1 MLTTLKEKSALT
13 GFKEVFLMGAVLFA
27 IGYGLS
33 IMTGGLLVLLWIPR
47 EFKKAAA
54 KMAGERPES

>member
-1 MLTTLKEKSALT
+1 
-13 GFKEVFLMGAVLFA
+13 MGAILFA

-33 IMTGGLLVLLWIPR
+33 IMMGGILVLLWIPR

-54 KMAGERPES
+54 KMAGARRES

>member
-1 MLTTLKEKSALT
+1 
-13 GFKEVFLMGAVLFA
+13 MGAVLFA

>member
-1 MLTTLKEKSALT
+1 
-13 GFKEVFLMGAVLFA
+13 MGAILFA

-33 IMTGGLLVLLWIPR
+33 IMTGGILVLLWIPR

-54 KMAGERPES
+54 ELAEARRGS